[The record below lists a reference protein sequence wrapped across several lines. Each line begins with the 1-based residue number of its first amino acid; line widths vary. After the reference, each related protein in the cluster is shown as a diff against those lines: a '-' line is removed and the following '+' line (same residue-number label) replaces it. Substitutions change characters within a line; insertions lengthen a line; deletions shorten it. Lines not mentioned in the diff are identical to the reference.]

1 MPPAGSAAEALS
13 KDLAIQSG
21 VIHAALEGVVTID
34 DRMRIVMI
42 NPAAQRM
49 FGRTAQELLGCDLSV
64 LIPVASR
71 EAHLAHVRQFMDSD
85 VLERAMQGRQPI
97 MGLRASG
104 EEFPLEAAI
113 CQVDVS
119 DELGSKR
126 YYTAL
131 LRDVSREEHLRVIID
146 QFNRRMR
153 SLFELLPVAIWVT
166 EGERVVFANKACARL
181 FGVDNRDDLTGQSIY
196 ELVDEVAHERLR
208 QTVNKALEQQES
220 VLQMNGL
227 IARADGSPRDVEI
240 LMAALPDHSRTL
252 VQMVIADITRHSQER
267 RDLLQSQ
274 SMLRDLAASLVDAR
288 EDERRRL
295 ARELHDELGQRL
307 TAMKLELAALERSS
321 VPCVSPERMRSMT
334 EMVDD
339 TAAAVRRLSLDLR
352 PPMLDDLGLEAAIEW
367 LAQEFR
373 RRTALRIDLHLDSVP
388 DQIPTKVLTTLYRIV
403 QEALT
408 NIAKHAEA
416 DHVVISATLD
426 EGLIG
431 LVIQDDGNGFA
442 KLERGASTDSLGL
455 IGIHERVRMLG
466 GSFEAGND
474 EGGGAKLVVKL
485 PLFDDERVAAP
496 DAGSAAAGAPL

>member
-1 MPPAGSAAEALS
+1 MPFAGSAAEALS

-21 VIHAALEGVVTID
+21 AIHAALEGVVTID
-34 DRMRIVMI
+34 EQMRIVMI

-49 FGRTAQELLGCDLSV
+49 FGRTAQQVLGCDLSV

-131 LRDVSREEHLRVIID
+131 LRDISREEHLQVIID
-146 QFNRRMR
+146 QFNRRIR
-153 SLFELLPVAIWVT
+153 LLFELLPVAIWVI

-181 FGVDNRDDLTGQSIY
+181 FGVDNRDDLAGQSIY
-196 ELVDEVAHERLR
+196 ELVDTAAHERLR
-208 QTVNKALEQQES
+208 QIVSEALEHQES
-220 VLQMNGL
+220 VLHMNGL

-274 SMLRDLAASLVDAR
+274 STLRDLTARLVDAR
-288 EDERRRL
+288 EDERRSL

-307 TAMKLELAALERSS
+307 TAMKLELAAFERSAD
-321 VPCVSPERMRSMT
+321 PCLPPERLRSMT

-367 LAQEFR
+367 LAQDYQ
-373 RRTALRIDLHLDSVP
+373 RRTALRIDLYLDAIP
-388 DQIPTKVLTTLYRIV
+388 DQLPTKVLTTLYRIV

-408 NIAKHAEA
+408 NIAKHADA
-416 DHVVISATLD
+416 DHVVISATRD

-442 KLERGASTDSLGL
+442 NLDRRAPSGSFGL

-474 EGGGAKLVVKL
+474 AGGGAKLVVKL
-485 PLFDDERVAAP
+485 PLQGEERVAAP
-496 DAGSAAAGAPL
+496 DAGPAAAGASL